1 MRRSAAIDLPY
12 DGIVILWSSL
22 PGGPQVNYNL
32 GNTLVH
38 ESGHWLGLLHTFQV
52 RFVLVEAKATQHGL
66 AVCVMG

>member
-1 MRRSAAIDLPY
+1 MRHVLCPCRSASGDLPY

-38 ESGHWLGLLHTFQV
+38 ESGHWMGLLHTFQV
-52 RFVLVEAKATQHGL
+52 R
-66 AVCVMG
+66 

>member
-1 MRRSAAIDLPY
+1 MCRSAAGDLPY

-38 ESGHWLGLLHTFQV
+38 ESGHWMGLLHTFQV
-52 RFVLVEAKATQHGL
+52 RLYDAG
-66 AVCVMG
+66 CVDRELCRIERIR